1 MSFHWRDLVGSLVGG
16 NHRLTEYLGEVGN
29 HGLFVAEAGSKS
41 AFVRMVNIEDA
52 EELQQQQWSAAV
64 PLQHPSL
71 AKMLEAGQV
80 DIDQYTFVYAV
91 AERPD
96 DNLAEVVATRALT
109 TGEARE
115 VVNSMLQG
123 LSYLHAQGF
132 VHGAVSVDN
141 IVALGDAIKLTPW
154 SIAKAGPSEMS
165 ADLKSLSQT
174 IVEILTQRKPQ
185 QQTLADVAGL
195 PAPFRQVAKES
206 VKMGSTVEDAQRSLR
221 GEAPQ
226 FLIEQPAARR
236 RMPMAAMIG
245 AVAAALVLVLGV
257 RAYTHRTPPPES
269 YARASYSDAISAT
282 ATAVSNSA
290 GPQSPSAPPVEKN
303 VVQKKQETPKKEARH
318 ETPKPPPAEVK
329 EKPVE
334 VKEKPAEVAARKD
347 GEWAVVAAIYNSYD
361 LAKNRADS
369 MSRKSRRLQP
379 EVFPDAGKGKQ
390 YMVVLGYG
398 DSRKE
403 AEQILRRAHADGMP
417 SDTYV
422 TRLSR

>member
-185 QQTLADVAGL
+185 QQTLAEL
-195 PAPFRQVAKES
+195 PGFPR
-206 VKMGSTVEDAQRSLR
+206 
-221 GEAPQ
+221 
-226 FLIEQPAARR
+226 
-236 RMPMAAMIG
+236 
-245 AVAAALVLVLGV
+245 
-257 RAYTHRTPPPES
+257 H
-269 YARASYSDAISAT
+269 SD
-282 ATAVSNSA
+282 
-290 GPQSPSAPPVEKN
+290 
-303 VVQKKQETPKKEARH
+303 R
-318 ETPKPPPAEVK
+318 
-329 EKPVE
+329 
-334 VKEKPAEVAARKD
+334 
-347 GEWAVVAAIYNSYD
+347 
-361 LAKNRADS
+361 
-369 MSRKSRRLQP
+369 SRKSP
-379 EVFPDAGKGKQ
+379 
-390 YMVVLGYG
+390 
-398 DSRKE
+398 SRWGP
-403 AEQILRRAHADGMP
+403 LSRMP
-417 SDTYV
+417 SG
-422 TRLSR
+422 LSVERRRNF